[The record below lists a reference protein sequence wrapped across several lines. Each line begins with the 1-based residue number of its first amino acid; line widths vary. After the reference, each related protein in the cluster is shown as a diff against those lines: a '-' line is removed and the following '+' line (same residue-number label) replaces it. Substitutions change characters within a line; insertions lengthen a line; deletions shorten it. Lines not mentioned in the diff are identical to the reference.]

1 MAKAV
6 PKPGS
11 KEARDN
17 YCSCPEALSNHRP
30 HFYGSSW
37 WVWLAHVER
46 DEDGMPKELGFSR
59 QALDVSNCKLHGSR
73 PEDELPD
80 TI

>member
-11 KEARDN
+11 KEARAN
-17 YCSCPEALSNHRP
+17 HCSCPEQDDE
-30 HFYGSSW
+30 
-37 WVWLAHVER
+37 VTER
-46 DEDGMPKELGFSR
+46 VISEDCR
-59 QALDVSNCKLHGSR
+59 LHGSR